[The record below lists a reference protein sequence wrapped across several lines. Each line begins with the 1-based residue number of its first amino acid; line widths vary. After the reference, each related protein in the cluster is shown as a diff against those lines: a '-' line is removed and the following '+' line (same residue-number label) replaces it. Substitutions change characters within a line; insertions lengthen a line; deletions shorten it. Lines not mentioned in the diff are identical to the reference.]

1 MMMTVAR
8 GAWVKWASK
17 VPHAGIAA
25 SVPTATVSPSRTSR
39 AMTDAISSSRVY
51 RATSVVDVAVKV
63 ALERRVVDRGGDVL
77 ADLVGVDGGDAADE
91 RRPGAAGSL
100 DERRDV
106 DPLEEPGSGVVEAP
120 EPAALRVAAEV
131 RRRPELVESDLGEL
145 HRGDGPGADH
155 QVDAEAS
162 RRGRDRVEVARAAPE
177 DLTDHRDRRDHD
189 RPAADPERD
198 PAPHVTRDVTERDT
212 PVRHRAAIV
221 GPSPGSNQVG
231 SDRVRRRARG
241 RSAR

>member
-25 SVPTATVSPSRTSR
+25 SVPTATVSPSRTAR

-51 RATSVVDVAVKV
+51 RAMSVVDVAVKV
-63 ALERRVVDRGGDVL
+63 ALERRGVDRGGDVL

-106 DPLEEPGSGVVEAP
+106 DPLEDHAVTGATELLRRDDTLRRRDDRSRRLGEERVVLHVVEQKRAVP
-120 EPAALRVAAEV
+120 
-131 RRRPELVESDLGEL
+131 RR
-145 HRGDGPGADH
+145 
-155 QVDAEAS
+155 
-162 RRGRDRVEVARAAPE
+162 RDRVDQRHVGN
-177 DLTDHRDRRDHD
+177 DRRSE
-189 RPAADPERD
+189 ER
-198 PAPHVTRDVTERDT
+198 R
-212 PVRHRAAIV
+212 V
-221 GPSPGSNQVG
+221 GKECRSRWSPYQQKENNESAGENRSEHEAVG
-231 SDRVRRRARG
+231 
-241 RSAR
+241 